1 MIRLNAFIGSLFL
14 LAASQTCA
22 GTVDNAQRMLNQLE
36 YSIDDEKLRIEG
48 LIYFGEDLI
57 NVRLNVPIEQQ

>member
-1 MIRLNAFIGSLFL
+1 MTRLNAFIGSLFL
-14 LAASQTCA
+14 LAASQTFA

-48 LIYFGEDLI
+48 LVYFGEALI